1 MRCIPLV
8 RLGYLILLVG
18 SGVAVAQ
25 AQTLQVPAQ
34 RTVETPAKPPSAA
47 PRPPVEQ
54 IGPGGRH
61 TPVVVPQGV
70 PHPQKPTASQK
81 PEVSQKSSAP
91 QKPGASR
98 KPGTSQKTQAH
109 PAPQAAKPPAP
120 AAKPVTPPA
129 AAVVTPPQVEAKPA
143 DTGKP
148 GAPKSNVPRFAALR
162 FDEVN
167 MRVGPGPRYPIDW
180 VYKRRDLPVQVE
192 REFDI
197 WRLIRDPDGTRGW
210 VSEASLTGRRTFIV
224 TGGDATLRRDAADTS
239 AAVAILKAGVI
250 GRIRSC
256 QAGADWCQVQTTD
269 YRGYLRRTQFWGT
282 QPGEAVT
289 P

>member
-8 RLGYLILLVG
+8 RLGCLILSFG
-18 SGVAVAQ
+18 SGVAIAQ

-47 PRPPVEQ
+47 PRQPVQQVGPSGRHPPVVEPH
-54 IGPGGRH
+54 GA
-61 TPVVVPQGV
+61 
-70 PHPQKPTASQK
+70 PHPQKP
-81 PEVSQKSSAP
+81 P
-91 QKPGASR
+91 
-98 KPGTSQKTQAH
+98 AH
-109 PAPQAAKPPAP
+109 PPKQAAKPAVPAP
-120 AAKPVTPPA
+120 KPVTPSA
-129 AAVVTPPQVEAKPA
+129 AAVVTPPPAEAKPA

-180 VYKRRDLPVQVE
+180 VYKRRDLPVQIE

-224 TGGDATLRRDAADTS
+224 TDGDATLRQDASDTS
-239 AAVAILKAGVI
+239 SAVAILKPGVI

-256 QAGADWCQVQTTD
+256 QAGADWCQVQTAD
-269 YRGYLRRTQFWGT
+269 YRGYLKRTQFWGT